1 MAETDKTMD
10 SPTDLNRGLRASAV
24 YSGVAAWSGKVGLGR
39 KLSVALTVAALGS
52 AFATYA
58 TITGSS
64 PLGADTGTVLILLQ
78 IDLVLFLLLGLVVAR
93 SLVGL
98 WIERRRGQ
106 VGARLHTRLVVLFSL
121 IAVAPAII
129 VSVFSAVF
137 FNFGMENWFNE
148 RVRTAIVESRA
159 VAEAYLKEHQQ
170 VIRGDVLSMARDLER
185 ALPLL
190 TANPRQLSRILA
202 GQGLVRNLS
211 EVYIFDGSGR
221 VLAKWALGFVIDHD
235 PVSPEV
241 IDRARGGE
249 VVLLT
254 SEADD
259 RLRAIVKLD
268 RSIDAF
274 LYIGRFVEPNVL
286 EHIEKTQR
294 AAAEYKDIEGRR
306 SSIEI
311 TFAMIFILVGLLL
324 LFVAIWVG
332 LVFANR
338 LSRPISD
345 LAGAAERVRAGDL
358 SARVDEGPDSD
369 ELGLLSR
376 AFNRMTDQLEGQRH
390 ELVQA
395 NRQLDER
402 RHFIET
408 VLAGVSAGVIGI
420 DAESRINLANRSAC
434 SLLATDL
441 DQRIGADIGEVVPE
455 LTEMIAD
462 AHARPNRLVEGQVS
476 MQRGGRPRTL
486 FVRLAADAVD
496 RKIMG
501 FVITFDDITEL
512 VAAQRKAAWSDVAR
526 RIAHEIKNP
535 LTPIQLAAER
545 LRRKYLHEVTSDPE
559 TFSNCTDT
567 IIRQV
572 GDIGRM
578 VDEFS
583 SFARMP
589 RPEMESTNLASIC
602 REALVLPKSAH
613 PEISFVTAI
622 PGTPV
627 QISGDPRQLSQVLA
641 NLIQNAVD
649 AIEGRIA
656 ARDEKL
662 PRGAIQLE
670 LNVVNDD
677 AVIEVVDNGKGLPAN
692 ERDRLTEPYVT
703 TRTKGTGLGLAIV
716 KTILED
722 HDAVLELKD
731 RDDGQQGTCV
741 KVAIPLLVPDSQ
753 SRPEPAIDAMTGGAH
768 EGGVGG
774 R

>member
-1 MAETDKTMD
+1 MVADTDKTMD
-10 SPTDLNRGLRASAV
+10 NPVDIG
-24 YSGVAAWSGKVGLGR
+24 GAARDRTLYMRLSEWARRIGLGR
-39 KLSVALTVAALGS
+39 KLSIALTVAAVGS
-52 AFATYA
+52 ALATYA

-64 PLGADTGTVLILLQ
+64 PLGADTDTVLLLLQ

-93 SLVGL
+93 SLVRL
-98 WIERRRGQ
+98 WIERRRGE

-121 IAVAPAII
+121 IALAPAII
-129 VSVFSAVF
+129 VSIFSAVF
-137 FNFGMENWFNE
+137 FNFGMENWFNA
-148 RVRTAIVESRA
+148 RVKTAIIESRA

-190 TANPRQLSRILA
+190 TGNPRQFSRIIA

-221 VLAKWALGFVIDHD
+221 VLARWSLGFVIDRD

-241 IDRARGGE
+241 IDRARSGE

-254 SEADD
+254 SETDD

-268 RSIDAF
+268 RAVDSF
-274 LYIGRFVEPNVL
+274 LYVGRFVEPNVL
-286 EHIEKTQR
+286 EHIEKTQQ
-294 AAAEYKDIEGRR
+294 AAAEYRNIEGRR

-324 LFVAIWVG
+324 LFVAIWIG

-358 SARVDEGPDSD
+358 SARVDEGPNSD

-408 VLAGVSAGVIGI
+408 VLAGVSAGVIGV
-420 DAESRINLANRSAC
+420 DSSGRINLANRSAC
-434 SLLATDL
+434 SLLSTDL
-441 DQRIGADIGEVVPE
+441 DQRIGDPIGDVVPE
-455 LTEMIAD
+455 LSEMIAD

-476 MQRGGRPRTL
+476 MQRMGSPRTF
-486 FVRLAADAVD
+486 FVRLAADVVD
-496 RKIMG
+496 HKVLG

-545 LRRKYLHEVTSDPE
+545 LRRKYLEEVTTDPE
-559 TFSNCTDT
+559 VFSNCTDT

-589 RPEMESTNLASIC
+589 RAEMEKVNLASVC

-613 PEISFVTAI
+613 PEVTFTSNI
-622 PGTPV
+622 PVEPV
-627 QISGDPRQLSQVLA
+627 LISGDPRQLSQVLT
-641 NLIQNAVD
+641 NLVQNAVD
-649 AIEGRIA
+649 AIEGRTPGPDA
-656 ARDEKL
+656 EL
-662 PRGAIQLE
+662 PPGSIVFDLSAGDGE
-670 LNVVNDD
+670 
-677 AVIEVVDNGKGLPAN
+677 AVIEVTDNGKGLPVN

-722 HDAVLELKD
+722 HDASLELKD
-731 RDDGQQGTCV
+731 RADGAPGTSV
-741 KVAIPLLVPDSQ
+741 SVTIPLLVTES
-753 SRPEPAIDAMTGGAH
+753 EPGVEDTERGSTGDVAN
-768 EGGVGG
+768 V

>member
-1 MAETDKTMD
+1 MAETDKAI
-10 SPTDLNRGLRASAV
+10 DLTAEITRPSAA
-24 YSGVAAWSGKVGLGR
+24 VAGYARVSQWGRRVGLGR
-39 KLSVALTVAALGS
+39 KLSIALTVIALGF

-64 PLGADTGTVLILLQ
+64 PLGADTQTVLILLQ

-106 VGARLHTRLVVLFSL
+106 VGSRLHMRLAMLFSL
-121 IAVAPAII
+121 IALAPAII

-137 FNFGMENWFNE
+137 FNFGMENWFND
-148 RVRTAIVESRA
+148 RVKTAIVESRA
-159 VAEAYLKEHQQ
+159 VAEAYLKEHKQ

-190 TANPRQLSRILA
+190 TENPRQFSRILA

-211 EVYIFDGSGR
+211 EIYVFDGSGR
-221 VLAKWALGFVIDHD
+221 ILAKWALGFVIDRD
-235 PVSPEV
+235 PVAPE
-241 IDRARGGE
+241 IIERARSGE

-259 RLRAIVKLD
+259 RLRAIIKLD
-268 RSIDAF
+268 RFVDAF
-274 LYIGRFVEPNVL
+274 LYVGRFVEPRVL
-286 EHIEKTQR
+286 EHIDKTER
-294 AAAEYKDIEGRR
+294 AAAEYANIEGRR

-311 TFAMIFILVGLLL
+311 TFAMIFILVGMLL

-358 SARVDEGPDSD
+358 SARVEEGPDSD

-376 AFNRMTDQLEGQRH
+376 AFNRMADQLEGQRH

-408 VLAGVSAGVIGI
+408 VLGGVSAGVIGV
-420 DAESRINLANRSAC
+420 DAEGRINLANLSAC
-434 SLLATDL
+434 SLLAMDI
-441 DQRIGADIGEVVPE
+441 DEQIGADISEVVPE
-455 LTEMIAD
+455 LSAMIGD
-462 AHARPNRLVEGQVS
+462 AHTRPNRLVEAQIS
-476 MQRGGRPRTL
+476 MQRVRRDRTL
-486 FVRLAADAVD
+486 LVRLAADVVD
-496 RKIMG
+496 RKVSG

-545 LRRKYLHEVTSDPE
+545 LRRKYMNEITSDPE

-583 SFARMP
+583 AFARMP
-589 RPEMESTNLASIC
+589 RPEMERENIGKIC
-602 REALVLPKSAH
+602 REALVLPRSAH
-613 PEISFVTAI
+613 PEIKFVSDI
-622 PGTPV
+622 PGDPV
-627 QISGDPRQLSQVLA
+627 MITGDSRQLSQVLT
-641 NLIQNAVD
+641 NLIHNAID
-649 AIEGRIA
+649 AIDGRVADSQAELA
-656 ARDEKL
+656 AGE
-662 PRGAIQLE
+662 IQFSLSLTE
-670 LNVVNDD
+670 ED
-677 AVIEVVDNGKGLPAN
+677 AEIVITDNGKGLPV
-692 ERDRLTEPYVT
+692 EKRDRLTEPYMT

-722 HDAVLELKD
+722 HGAVLELKD
-731 RDDGQQGTCV
+731 RPDGKSGASIRVT
-741 KVAIPLLVPDSQ
+741 IPLLQEKLLSTDETEGEVPEDG
-753 SRPEPAIDAMTGGAH
+753 PES
-768 EGGVGG
+768 GVAYG

>member
-1 MAETDKTMD
+1 VAETDKAI
-10 SPTDLNRGLRASAV
+10 DLTAEISRPSAA
-24 YSGVAAWSGKVGLGR
+24 VAGYARVSQWGRRVGLGR
-39 KLSVALTVAALGS
+39 KLSIALTVIALGF

-64 PLGADTGTVLILLQ
+64 PLGADTQTVLILLQ

-106 VGARLHTRLVVLFSL
+106 VGSRLHMRLAMLFSL
-121 IAVAPAII
+121 IALAPAII

-137 FNFGMENWFNE
+137 FNFGMENWFND
-148 RVRTAIVESRA
+148 RVKTAIVESRA
-159 VAEAYLKEHQQ
+159 VAEAYLKEHKQ

-190 TANPRQLSRILA
+190 TENPRQFSRILA

-211 EVYIFDGSGR
+211 EIYVFDGSGR
-221 VLAKWALGFVIDHD
+221 ILAKWALGFVIDRD
-235 PVSPEV
+235 PVAPE
-241 IDRARGGE
+241 IIERARSGE

-259 RLRAIVKLD
+259 RLRAIIKLD
-268 RSIDAF
+268 RFVDAF
-274 LYIGRFVEPNVL
+274 LYVGRFVEPRVL
-286 EHIEKTQR
+286 EHIDKTER
-294 AAAEYKDIEGRR
+294 AAAEYANIEGRR

-311 TFAMIFILVGLLL
+311 TFAMIFILVGMLL

-358 SARVDEGPDSD
+358 SARVEEGPDSD

-408 VLAGVSAGVIGI
+408 VLGGVSAGVIGV
-420 DAESRINLANRSAC
+420 DAEGRINLANRSAC
-434 SLLATDL
+434 SLLAMDI
-441 DQRIGADIGEVVPE
+441 DEQIGADISEVVPE
-455 LTEMIAD
+455 LSAMIGD
-462 AHARPNRLVEGQVS
+462 AHTRPNRLVEAQIS
-476 MQRGGRPRTL
+476 MQRVGRDRTL
-486 FVRLAADAVD
+486 LVRLAADVVD
-496 RKIMG
+496 RKVSG

-545 LRRKYLHEVTSDPE
+545 LRRKYMNEITSDPE

-583 SFARMP
+583 AFARMP
-589 RPEMESTNLASIC
+589 RPEMERENIGKIC
-602 REALVLPKSAH
+602 REALVLPRSAH
-613 PEISFVTAI
+613 PEIEFVSDI
-622 PGTPV
+622 PGDPV
-627 QISGDPRQLSQVLA
+627 MITGDSRQLSQVLT
-641 NLIQNAVD
+641 NLIQNAID
-649 AIEGRIA
+649 AIDGRVADGQAELA
-656 ARDEKL
+656 AGE
-662 PRGAIQLE
+662 IQLSLSLTE
-670 LNVVNDD
+670 ED
-677 AVIEVVDNGKGLPAN
+677 AEIVITDNGKGLPV
-692 ERDRLTEPYVT
+692 EKRDRLTEPYMT

-722 HDAVLELKD
+722 HGAVLELKD
-731 RDDGQQGTCV
+731 RPDGKSGASIRVT
-741 KVAIPLLVPDSQ
+741 IPLLQENLLSTDETEGEVPEDG
-753 SRPEPAIDAMTGGAH
+753 P
-768 EGGVGG
+768 EGGVAYG

>member
-1 MAETDKTMD
+1 MADTDKTMNPAENA
-10 SPTDLNRGLRASAV
+10 SGASRARSL
-24 YSGVAAWSGKVGLGR
+24 YLKVADWGRRIGLGR
-39 KLSVALTVAALGS
+39 KLSIALTVAAFGFAL
-52 AFATYA
+52 ATYA

-64 PLGADTGTVLILLQ
+64 SLGANTDTVLILLQ
-78 IDLVLFLLLGLVVAR
+78 IDLILFLLLGLVVAR
-93 SLVGL
+93 SLVAL
-98 WIERRRGQ
+98 WIERRRGE

-121 IAVAPAII
+121 IALIPAIT
-129 VSVFSAVF
+129 VSIFSAVF
-137 FNFGMENWFNE
+137 FNFGMENWFNA
-148 RVRTAIVESRA
+148 RVRTAVIESRA

-190 TANPRQLSRILA
+190 TGNPRQFSRILA

-221 VLAKWALGFVIDHD
+221 VLAKWSLGFVINQN

-254 SEADD
+254 SETDD

-268 RSIDAF
+268 RALDSF

-294 AAAEYKDIEGRR
+294 AAAEYKNIEGRR

-324 LFVAIWVG
+324 LFVAIWIG

-338 LSRPISD
+338 LSRPISE

-358 SARVDEGPDSD
+358 AARVDEGPDSD

-408 VLAGVSAGVIGI
+408 VLAGVSAGVIGV
-420 DAESRINLANRSAC
+420 DASGRINLANRSAC
-434 SLLATDL
+434 SLLSTDL
-441 DQRIGADIGEVVPE
+441 DQRIGDEIAEVVPE
-455 LTEMIAD
+455 LSEMIAD
-462 AHARPNRLVEGQVS
+462 ANARPSRLIEGQVS
-476 MQRGGRPRTL
+476 MMREGRPRTF
-486 FVRLAADAVD
+486 FVRLAADVVD
-496 RKIMG
+496 HKVLG
-501 FVITFDDITEL
+501 FVVTFDDITEL

-545 LRRKYLHEVTSDPE
+545 LRRKYMDEVSSDPE

-589 RPEMESTNLASIC
+589 RPEIERVNLASIC

-613 PEISFVTAI
+613 PEVKFSSDI
-622 PGTPV
+622 PADPV
-627 QISGDPRQLSQVLA
+627 LISGDPRQLSQVLT

-649 AIEGRIA
+649 AIEGRDQA
-656 ARDEKL
+656 AAENL
-662 PRGAIQLE
+662 PGGEVEFE
-670 LNVVNDD
+670 LSVIDND
-677 AVIEVVDNGKGLPAN
+677 AVIEITDNGRGLPDDK
-692 ERDRLTEPYVT
+692 RDRLTEPYVT
-703 TRTKGTGLGLAIV
+703 TRAKGTGLGLAIV

-722 HDAVLELKD
+722 HDASLELKD
-731 RDDGQQGTCV
+731 RDDGASGACV
-741 KVAIPLLVPDSQ
+741 RVVVPLLSDGETH
-753 SRPEPAIDAMTGGAH
+753 RDDADEVAH
-768 EGGVGG
+768 VS
-774 R
+774 

>member
-1 MAETDKTMD
+1 MAETDKAI
-10 SPTDLNRGLRASAV
+10 DLTAEISRPSAA
-24 YSGVAAWSGKVGLGR
+24 VAGYARVSQWGRRVGLGR
-39 KLSVALTVAALGS
+39 KLSIALTVIALGF

-64 PLGADTGTVLILLQ
+64 PLGADTQTVLILLQ

-106 VGARLHTRLVVLFSL
+106 VGSRLHMRLAMLFSL
-121 IAVAPAII
+121 IALAPAII

-137 FNFGMENWFNE
+137 FNFGMENWFND
-148 RVRTAIVESRA
+148 RVKTAIVESRA
-159 VAEAYLKEHQQ
+159 VAEAYLKEHKQ

-190 TANPRQLSRILA
+190 TENPRQFSRILA

-211 EVYIFDGSGR
+211 EIYVFDGSGR
-221 VLAKWALGFVIDHD
+221 ILAKWALGFVIDRD
-235 PVSPEV
+235 PVAPE
-241 IDRARGGE
+241 IIERARSGE

-259 RLRAIVKLD
+259 RLRAIIKLD
-268 RSIDAF
+268 RFVDAF
-274 LYIGRFVEPNVL
+274 LYVGRFVEPRVL
-286 EHIEKTQR
+286 EHIDKTER
-294 AAAEYKDIEGRR
+294 AAAEYANIEGRR

-311 TFAMIFILVGLLL
+311 TFAMIFILVGMLL

-358 SARVDEGPDSD
+358 SARVEEGPDSD

-408 VLAGVSAGVIGI
+408 VLGGVSAGVIGV
-420 DAESRINLANRSAC
+420 DAEGRINLANRSAC
-434 SLLATDL
+434 SLLAMDI
-441 DQRIGADIGEVVPE
+441 DEQIGADISEVVPE
-455 LTEMIAD
+455 LSAMIGD
-462 AHARPNRLVEGQVS
+462 AHTRPNRLVEAQIS
-476 MQRGGRPRTL
+476 MQRVGRDRTL
-486 FVRLAADAVD
+486 LVRLAADVVD
-496 RKIMG
+496 RKVSG

-545 LRRKYLHEVTSDPE
+545 LRRKYMNEITSDPE

-583 SFARMP
+583 AFARMP
-589 RPEMESTNLASIC
+589 RPEMERENIGKIC
-602 REALVLPKSAH
+602 REALVLPRSAH
-613 PEISFVTAI
+613 PEIEFVSDI
-622 PGTPV
+622 PGDPV
-627 QISGDPRQLSQVLA
+627 MITGDSRQLSQVLT
-641 NLIQNAVD
+641 NLIQNAID
-649 AIEGRIA
+649 AIDGRVSDGQAELA
-656 ARDEKL
+656 AGE
-662 PRGAIQLE
+662 IQLSLSLTE
-670 LNVVNDD
+670 ED
-677 AVIEVVDNGKGLPAN
+677 AEIVITDNGKGLPV
-692 ERDRLTEPYVT
+692 EKRDRLTEPYMT

-722 HDAVLELKD
+722 HGGVLELKD
-731 RDDGQQGTCV
+731 RPDGKNGASIRV
-741 KVAIPLLVPDSQ
+741 MLPLLQENLLSADESEGEVPEDG
-753 SRPEPAIDAMTGGAH
+753 P
-768 EGGVGG
+768 EGGVAYG